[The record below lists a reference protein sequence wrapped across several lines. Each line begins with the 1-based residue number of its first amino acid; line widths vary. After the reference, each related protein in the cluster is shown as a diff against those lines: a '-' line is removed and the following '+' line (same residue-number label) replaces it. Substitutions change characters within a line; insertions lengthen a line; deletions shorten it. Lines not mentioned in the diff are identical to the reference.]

1 MLQLPQAQQQVVP
14 IVYVGKKDYK
24 TDNVNHTKTV
34 WQKPGDVQPY
44 PLDKAA
50 SLLRHT
56 EIWKLG
62 KASDLVGA
70 AVVDDA
76 GAVSQ
81 AGEEK
86 PKVETNGDIT
96 KNTNEA
102 ATETQADTARQ
113 GPTVATSKSA
123 RTLE

>member
-1 MLQLPQAQQQVVP
+1 MQLQQAQQQVVP
-14 IVYVGKKDYK
+14 IVYIGKKDYK

-50 SLLRHT
+50 SLLRHS
-56 EIWKLG
+56 EVWKLG

-76 GAVSQ
+76 GAVQQ
-81 AGEEK
+81 AGETK
-86 PKVETNGDIT
+86 PRAETNADIT

-102 ATETQADTARQ
+102 ATETQADTAKQ
-113 GPTVATSKSA
+113 GPAVATGKSA